1 MQLVFVFAERLINMF
16 LVNVF
21 KIMTVIRTLRISTL
35 MYNKVFTVFLMR
47 KRMRT
52 VRTAQDNFAREFIS
66 MSLKF
71 SATNFTQN
79 LIVRTV
85 VLVKILFRS
94 FTVWASTIIGNI
106 TNRTAFDRSYNIT
119 VTPFDIRNEVL
130 VKPNFALDNDGWFI
144 NFELLIL
151 RRIRIIKPPLFKRDI
166 FTNKIKKIQNNLQKV
181 LILYQ

>member
-94 FTVWASTIIGNI
+94 TTTRARNINSNFFTVSTFNRFNVII
-106 TNRTAFDRSYNIT
+106 F
-119 VTPFDIRNEVL
+119 
-130 VKPNFALDNDGWFI
+130 
-144 NFELLIL
+144 LLKEAI
-151 RRIRIIKPPLFKRDI
+151 
-166 FTNKIKKIQNNLQKV
+166 
-181 LILYQ
+181 